1 MLLLELLRYGAKS
14 FINFVTL
21 VTVNGRCQRLA
32 DGTSC
37 S

>member
-1 MLLLELLRYGAKS
+1 MLRYAAKTC
-14 FINFVTL
+14 INFVTL

-32 DGTSC
+32 DGKCC